1 MEVLLCAG
9 LEKGCGWAE
18 SMVWAGPLSRST
30 THWNHTERQRQSDL
44 HSIRMAIILYTD
56 RVMYMYIRVIMF
68 VICMQT

>member
-30 THWNHTERQRQSDL
+30 THWNHTEKQRQSGRTELIQYNNYSQD
-44 HSIRMAIILYTD
+44 
-56 RVMYMYIRVIMF
+56 
-68 VICMQT
+68 